1 MLERCSQMLETFVF
15 FRIKGRYLY
24 CYRSLREVMTM
35 TVDNEANFIVKK
47 AKYSK
52 VKLRTRFAY

>member
-1 MLERCSQMLETFVF
+1 MLETFVF

>member
-1 MLERCSQMLETFVF
+1 
-15 FRIKGRYLY
+15 
-24 CYRSLREVMTM
+24 MTM

-47 AKYSK
+47 AK